1 MMYWTDRL
9 KYSQMEGLTCKPL
22 EALLQ
27 RPNKFRGTLTYP
39 WPGLLELEVTLG
51 KYTVRLQVTEL

>member
-1 MMYWTDRL
+1 M
-9 KYSQMEGLTCKPL
+9 
-22 EALLQ
+22 
-27 RPNKFRGTLTYP
+27 FRGILTYP